1 MFKKATYKY
10 INSTNVGNMGLQ
22 QKILYLFL
30 KMGWMVWPS
39 IIDKLVLQLFFS
51 PIDYRLN
58 NSEKILLTRGHNFQI
73 KVRDRTIQCWR
84 WGQGPAVI
92 LAHGWNGR
100 GIQFQTLIDSL
111 IKSNFSVITY
121 DAPAHGDSQGKT
133 TNYFDFTDTI
143 RTLWQSCKNEDIV
156 AVIGHSLGAAALINF
171 ISKEKFTN
179 NVVLFAPPLKIREL
193 LFQTFDQHGVPKIV
207 YQNLIQKLEPVYG
220 YDLFKD
226 NPTELIKS
234 IKNDILIIHDKD
246 DKAAPI
252 ADSEHVAELYDNIN
266 LYTTSGLGHKHI
278 LHDKTTIEAVL
289 AYLEK
294 KTNTLEKSKR
304 LLER

>member
-1 MFKKATYKY
+1 MMFKKATYK
-10 INSTNVGNMGLQ
+10 NLDSTNIRNKELKL
-22 QKILYLFL
+22 KILHLFL

-39 IIDKLVLQLFFS
+39 IIDKLVLRLFFS
-51 PIDYRLN
+51 PLEYPLN
-58 NSEKILLTRGHNFQI
+58 HSEKLLLQQGQNFQI
-73 KVRDRTIQCWR
+73 TVRERIIQCWR

-100 GIQFQTLIDSL
+100 GIQFQALIDIL
-111 IKSNFSVITY
+111 IKSNFTVITY
-121 DAPAHGDSQGKT
+121 DAPGHGMSEGKY
-133 TNYFDFTDTI
+133 TNYFDITDTI
-143 RTLWQSCKNEDIV
+143 RTLWQSCKEENVV
-156 AVIGHSLGAAALINF
+156 AVVGHSLGAAALINF
-171 ISKEKFTN
+171 ISKETYTK

-220 YDLFKD
+220 YNLFKD

-234 IKNDILIIHDKD
+234 IKNDILIIHDKN

-252 ADSEHVAELYDNIN
+252 ADSEHVAELYEAIS
-266 LYTTSGLGHKHI
+266 LHSTVGLGHKRI
-278 LHDKTTIEAVL
+278 LIDNSTLNFVL

-294 KTNTLEKSKR
+294 CKNTSRNIQKAS
-304 LLER
+304 